1 MYYVTL
7 KRFKRIG
14 IDGRLNIPYGT
25 PVENRGGILYY
36 GIKKI
41 CVARSAA
48 AHEYFARDD
57 DGKGLERGE
66 LSHAIIERLNNFKT
80 REERDKFWE
89 KTIWVDETAKKYR
102 KPEHQ
107 SYWLWNDDF
116 YNAPIEDLKK
126 IAALVGVEKE
136 R

>member
-1 MYYVTL
+1 MNYVTL
-7 KRFKRIG
+7 KRFKRLG
-14 IDGRLNIPYGT
+14 IDGHFNIPYGT
-25 PVENRGGILYY
+25 AVENRDGVLYH
-36 GIKKI
+36 GEKKI

-80 REERDKFWE
+80 REERNEFWE
-89 KTIWVDETAKKYR
+89 KTVWADETAKKYR

-107 SYWLWNDDF
+107 SHWLWNDDF

-126 IAALVGVEKE
+126 IAESVGVEKG